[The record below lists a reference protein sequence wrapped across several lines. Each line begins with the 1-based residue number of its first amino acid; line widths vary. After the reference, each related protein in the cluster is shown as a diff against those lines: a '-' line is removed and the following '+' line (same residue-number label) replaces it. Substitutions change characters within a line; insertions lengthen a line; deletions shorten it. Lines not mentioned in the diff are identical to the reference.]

1 MKLIRVAATAALALF
16 VVAAAQARADSSDIG
31 EPVALG
37 LDVGTSAINA
47 VMGTAAVSLSLDLPL
62 GHPLSLTLQTAAS
75 WAPGTGSSVF
85 QLALIAQARF
95 YFISLFVP
103 ENGQANWGPF
113 MAAGADVAW
122 TRQLSD
128 STLDAV
134 SFGPDV
140 EGGYRLVFGDR
151 GIFIEPTF
159 GWIALY
165 GARFDVEGPSPVT
178 SSGYS
183 AGLTVGYRF

>member
-1 MKLIRVAATAALALF
+1 
-16 VVAAAQARADSSDIG
+16 
-31 EPVALG
+31 
-37 LDVGTSAINA
+37 
-47 VMGTAAVSLSLDLPL
+47 
-62 GHPLSLTLQTAAS
+62 
-75 WAPGTGSSVF
+75 
-85 QLALIAQARF
+85 
-95 YFISLFVP
+95 
-103 ENGQANWGPF
+103 

-151 GIFIEPTF
+151 GSSIQPTF

-165 GARFDVEGPSPVT
+165 GARLNVEGPSPVT

-183 AGLTVGYRF
+183 AGLTVGYRSSGLRFAGRKLIP